1 MGGEWGRIQKII
13 WSLNFAILHTFI
25 ERFKYQQ
32 VILELD
38 SPQFQAASIRK
49 KIIIQFFWVFK
60 NPGSYKHIWTK
71 KKTVNFGPNPL
82 GQLRP
87 FYYNQNIY
95 KLLGNPGLLV
105 SWKNQEGRGGRGDFE
120 LRQEAE
126 TKTQKHL

>member
-1 MGGEWGRIQKII
+1 MGGEWGRIQTII

-38 SPQFQAASIRK
+38 LPQFQAASIRK

>member
-38 SPQFQAASIRK
+38 LPQFQAAKIRK
-49 KIIIQFFWVFK
+49 KNVIQFFWVFK
-60 NPGSYKHIWTK
+60 NPGSYKHIWRK
-71 KKTVNFGPNPL
+71 KKTVNFGSNPL

-87 FYYNQNIY
+87 FYYKQNIY